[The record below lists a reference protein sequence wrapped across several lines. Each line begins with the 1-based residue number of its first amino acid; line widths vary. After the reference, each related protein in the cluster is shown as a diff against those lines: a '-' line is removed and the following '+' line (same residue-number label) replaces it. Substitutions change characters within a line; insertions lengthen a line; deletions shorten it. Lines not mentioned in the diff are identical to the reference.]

1 MKKKTKRILIIV
13 SIVVA
18 VAILS
23 VAFSLFLDAIKQRTY
38 STAKAD
44 CEKVLEQHRVQMEE
58 MAIDCLTSENDGSWY
73 FLDYYC
79 SCYSDEGFVCFEID
93 SQGLMLGGQYWE
105 LVYTENGTFN
115 GKTDGF
121 LNKEAYGNNIMKAER
136 LDEHWWFVWT
146 DFDGTDLSDQ

>member
-58 MAIDCLTSENDGSWY
+58 LAVDSLKSKKDVSGEFRD
-73 FLDYYC
+73 FYY
-79 SCYSDEGFVCFEID
+79 SCHQGEGTVSFEID